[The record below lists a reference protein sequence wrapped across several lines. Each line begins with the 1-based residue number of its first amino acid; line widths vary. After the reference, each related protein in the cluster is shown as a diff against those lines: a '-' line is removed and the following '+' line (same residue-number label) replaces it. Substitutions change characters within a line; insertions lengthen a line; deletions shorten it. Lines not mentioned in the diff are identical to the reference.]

1 MEEIKHLKLIAGLCQ
16 AIFRHMWHF
25 LTLFFFCALF
35 YQWVSRVT
43 TDALMRVTPTC
54 AYLRTPSP
62 HAKLS
67 SLHIASFFSA
77 VFSYATTPRFI
88 DSETGHD
95 AGNQI

>member
-1 MEEIKHLKLIAGLCQ
+1 M
-16 AIFRHMWHF
+16 
-25 LTLFFFCALF
+25 
-35 YQWVSRVT
+35 T
-43 TDALMRVTPTC
+43 TDALIRVTPTC

-67 SLHIASFFSA
+67 SLHIASLFFSA
-77 VFSYATTPRFI
+77 VFSYVTTPRFL